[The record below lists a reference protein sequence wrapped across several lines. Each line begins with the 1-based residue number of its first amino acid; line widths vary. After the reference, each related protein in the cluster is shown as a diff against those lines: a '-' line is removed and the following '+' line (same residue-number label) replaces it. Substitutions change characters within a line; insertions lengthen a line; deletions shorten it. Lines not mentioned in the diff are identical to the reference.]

1 MLHGPR
7 LGPGRALEGARLR
20 LQGPGARRTSA
31 ARKGT
36 PGSRAA
42 AEGNRGRA
50 GRAWEVSRSCARGP
64 GLPGVRAPRGGVGVA
79 SRLRATRQASRSRSL
94 CLPGLRVSVECAC
107 APGASSLVTGCQ
119 LSGPPASPS
128 PEGTPPGLLG
138 SFAKL
143 EGKGR
148 GRTAPPPQTPG
159 SALKLVLQVQRPF
172 LPRSSLARPGLGRR
186 EHPTGSALGLGIF
199 SPQLGGCPPAQK
211 PPGPVGVGAQCS
223 QAFRAGGG
231 RGGSRVAGGPRGEL
245 SGCGTEP
252 GCPCDCGVLWK
263 RKL

>member
-1 MLHGPR
+1 MV
-7 LGPGRALEGARLR
+7 LGWGLAAPWKGARLR

-64 GLPGVRAPRGGVGVA
+64 GLPGVRAPWGGVGVA